1 MDPSGGGG
9 GGGFGEV
16 DPGTMG
22 QMDSGAPVTQGSGF
36 EEEPPLLEELG
47 INFDL
52 IKQKVSCRSTP
63 VCVCVQVVIEFEV
76 MYIHLRCT
84 CM

>member
-1 MDPSGGGG
+1 MDPSGGG

-16 DPGTMG
+16 DPGSMG
-22 QMDSGAPVTQGSGF
+22 QMDTGAPVTQGSGF
-36 EEEPPLLEELG
+36 EEELPLLEELG

-63 VCVCVQVVIEFEV
+63 TPVCVCVYV
-76 MYIHLRCT
+76 YRW
-84 CM
+84 